1 MGEDTVCRRRIGL
14 FYLVPRIIFGV
25 FFMATEAGPTRADIE
40 YMQRA
45 LSLAKKAKGMTSPNP
60 MVGAVVVKNGRV
72 IAEGYHK
79 RVGSEHAE
87 AAALT
92 KAGATARGATVYV
105 SLEPCCH
112 TGQTGPC
119 TEKLI
124 QSGVKKVIYAV
135 KDPDLR
141 VNGKGARILKKA
153 GIEVVSGVL
162 KEEALQ
168 LNEIYFGNKINKRPY
183 IILKTVQSL
192 DGRIATATG
201 DSKWISS
208 PESLKLAHQLRAEV
222 DAVVVGMGTVRAD
235 NPSLTVRRIKGK
247 NPYRVI
253 ISGSLKFPKGCH
265 LLDNNTDFKT
275 VIASS
280 EKANDSFRRRRR
292 CSGLIFWNV
301 KTVRDGSLDIKDF
314 IRKAND
320 FGLHSLL
327 IEGGGGLVT
336 SFLKAGLFDKYV
348 VITAPIIIGR
358 GTDAVRDLNNRKL
371 ADAIGLKTGTCYASG
386 KDMVFVGYPE
396 RKQ

>member
-1 MGEDTVCRRRIGL
+1 
-14 FYLVPRIIFGV
+14 
-25 FFMATEAGPTRADIE
+25 MATEAGPTRADIE

-45 LSLAKKAKGMTSPNP
+45 LSLASKAKGKTSPNP

-79 RVGSEHAE
+79 QVGSDHAE
-87 AAALT
+87 AAALK
-92 KAGATARGATVYV
+92 KAGAAARRAIVYV

-135 KDPDLR
+135 KDPDPR

-153 GIEVVSGVL
+153 GIAVISGVL
-162 KEEALQ
+162 KEEAVR
-168 LNEIYFGNKINKRPY
+168 LNEIYFGNKLNKRPY

-201 DSKWISS
+201 DSRWISC
-208 PESLKLAHQLRAEV
+208 PESLKLAHELRAEV

-235 NPSLTVRRIKGK
+235 NPSLTVRRVKGRD
-247 NPYRVI
+247 PYRVVV
-253 ISGSLKFPKGCH
+253 SGSLKFPKSCH
-265 LLDNNTDFKT
+265 LLDNNSDFKT

-280 EKANDSFRRRRR
+280 EKAVDSFRRRRR
-292 CSGLIFWNV
+292 HSGLIFWNV

-314 IRKAND
+314 ILKADD
-320 FGLHSLL
+320 FGLRSLL
-327 IEGGGGLVT
+327 IEGGGELVT

-348 VITAPIIIGR
+348 VITAPMVIGR
-358 GTDAVRDLNNRKL
+358 GTEAVRDLNKKRL
-371 ADAIGLKTGTCYASG
+371 SDAIGLKNGTCYPSG
-386 KDMVFVGYPE
+386 RDMVFIGYPE
-396 RKQ
+396 RKK